1 MENPKHADFYQ
12 SLRARIDGWLAQRGT
27 RFRHA
32 KLLLIAPD
40 LFHLMCRLVAD
51 PRIAPAEKAKLGA
64 AIAYFVTPIEA
75 LPELFIGP
83 GGFLDDLA
91 VAAYALHSVINAG
104 HGEIAREYWAG
115 DGDVLEQ
122 VQAVLASADQMI
134 GTGLWQ
140 RLRGMIPKR

>member
-12 SLRARIDGWLAQRGT
+12 SLRTRIDAWLGQRGAG
-27 RFRHA
+27 FRHA

-40 LFHLMCRLVAD
+40 LVHLMCRLVAD

-104 HGEIAREYWAG
+104 HGEIAKEYWAG

-122 VQAVLASADQMI
+122 VQGVLASADQMI

-140 RLRGMIPKR
+140 RLRALVRKS